1 VSVDTAL
8 TVFCSF
14 GWVNAS
20 YVYGLT
26 LINAHMKR
34 AMGALTT
41 WDTYVKATQDL
52 GIEDAF

>member
-1 VSVDTAL
+1 MSVDTAL